1 MQIRYGYDAFG
12 NRILKEEG
20 TTRTTYRHN
29 ALNQLIAE
37 NREGMEKSYG
47 YDRRG
52 NLTRIIENG
61 QTTHQYVYGTLNRLE
76 MAVDQAG
83 KAARYAY
90 NGLGH
95 RVGKQEGSIR
105 KEQLDQLNPQNRID
119 VGIGNISQIRY
130 TIDLTKQYHNLLMR
144 EEEQRTQ
151 TYFWDGNVT
160 FYEENG
166 RQSYYLQD
174 ELGSPL
180 RIEDELGA
188 TKESYGYGAFGEDL
202 YGNQGE
208 MQPFGYTGYQMD
220 SIAGTYF
227 AQARE
232 YQPDLGRF
240 IAQDKEKGVNVH
252 PLSFDL
258 YLYCIQNPLK
268 FIDLNGKRA
277 ETRNIWSLKSDAQG
291 REILWH
297 YLFGEGETLRYT
309 NGDWG
314 EYMMDNTY
322 LRDKTAEI
330 VLPMADDVE
339 PGTIKT
345 ISLNTSMTI
354 QNGEDI
360 IGYQYLHGT
369 YENVGGYQ
377 IQGEIEKKTDG
388 TIIYRMSYTWNDIMD
403 PNFMYE
409 SDSKKAKLANIISFG
424 RAESYN
430 IHITWTDETII
441 CSEKNEGWLAIE
453 NNLTD
458 CEE

>member
-1 MQIRYGYDAFG
+1 MQTRYGPFG

-37 NREGMEKSYG
+37 NREGIEKLYG

-61 QTTHQYVYGTLNRLE
+61 QTTHRYVYGTLNRLE

-105 KEQLDQLNPQNRID
+105 KEQLDQLNPQKQID

-144 EEEQRTQ
+144 EEEQRIQ
-151 TYFWDGNVT
+151 TYFWDGNAT
-160 FYEENG
+160 SYEENG

-369 YENVGGYQ
+369 NENVGGYQ